1 MAGATSRNDQGSWAI
16 RRRFMFAITAFCMG
30 TVAYSLGAQLQ
41 TSVADT
47 AVTFSFLTLIA
58 ITGSY
63 VFGAIWEDV
72 SVFKAG
78 GTRTTITATSVTPAP
93 DMSGPVE
100 PEPDK

>member
-1 MAGATSRNDQGSWAI
+1 MAGALSRNNSGTWAV
-16 RRRFMFAITAFCMG
+16 RRRFMFAVTAFCMG
-30 TVAYSLGAQLQ
+30 VVSYALGARLE

-63 VFGAIWEDV
+63 VFGAVWEDV

-78 GTRTTITATSVTPAP
+78 GTRTRITAETVEPPPAP
-93 DMSGPVE
+93 GE
-100 PEPDK
+100 PNADK